1 MAERA
6 QGKIPPGLYLRDISE
21 VREGSDS
28 FHFTNSLVPPKD
40 PDNCLS
46 LIGSERTVCL
56 ELPSKVSFKSILN
69 CLWSNLCVRFSF
81 ASQFTRDW
89 FLARFRL
96 LAEDILVEQEKRL
109 RQYKFWENSKHLNQ
123 VELSGVEQLRT
134 MLEGGIQVLHH
145 QRNTGLIEPSV
156 LKFDSKTTTFELTA
170 MTPLGWFK
178 PAIKFVSFS
187 TALYTHA
194 TSYFVSFMHPEIEC
208 IRHLRGAARQSLSGL
223 RQDGE
228 HGARQR
234 GLPPPTPLLR
244 YVDIAA

>member
-28 FHFTNSLVPPKD
+28 FHFTHSQVPPKD

-56 ELPSKVSFKSILN
+56 ELPSKVCSIQQFEMIIT
-69 CLWSNLCVRFSF
+69 NLGLVH
-81 ASQFTRDW
+81 QFTRDW

-109 RQYKFWENSKHLNQ
+109 RRYKFWENSKHLNQ

-145 QRNTGLIEPSV
+145 QRNTGVIEPSV
-156 LKFDSKTTTFELTA
+156 LKFDSNTTTFELTA
-170 MTPLGWFK
+170 MKPLGWFK
-178 PAIKFVSFS
+178 PAIKFVSIFITEFAVYNS
-187 TALYTHA
+187 
-194 TSYFVSFMHPEIEC
+194 
-208 IRHLRGAARQSLSGL
+208 HLF
-223 RQDGE
+223 
-228 HGARQR
+228 
-234 GLPPPTPLLR
+234 
-244 YVDIAA
+244 I